1 MKVRELIHKLLNYD
15 MDAKVELVILGKDEY
30 EEKRYSC
37 FLNENSI
44 EGAPEW
50 FKDQCSLIFHTDEI
64 SDNDFRGNTLHE
76 IIKNQDFYYNEW
88 LKNEEEKEKVE
99 FRATNFTRNE
109 QDTK

>member
-44 EGAPEW
+44 EGAPEF
-50 FKDQCSLIFHTDEI
+50 FKDQCSLIFSTDEI
-64 SDNDFRGNTLHE
+64 SDNEYKGSTLHE
-76 IIKNQDFYYNEW
+76 IIKNEDFYYNEW
-88 LKNEEEKEKVE
+88 LKNEEEKEKME
-99 FRATNFTRNE
+99 LRATDFTGNE

>member
-37 FLNENSI
+37 FLNENNI

-50 FKDQCSLIFHTDEI
+50 FKDQCSLIFNTDEI
-64 SDNDFRGNTLHE
+64 SDNEYRGNTLHE
-76 IIKNQDFYYNEW
+76 IIKNEDFYYNEW

-99 FRATNFTRNE
+99 LRATDVTRNE
-109 QDTK
+109 QNTK